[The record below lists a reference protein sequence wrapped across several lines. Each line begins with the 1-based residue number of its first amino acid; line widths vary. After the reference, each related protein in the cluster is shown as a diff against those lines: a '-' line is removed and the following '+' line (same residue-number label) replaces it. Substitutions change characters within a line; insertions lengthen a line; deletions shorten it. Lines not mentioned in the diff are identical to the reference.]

1 MSNTKVENMIDSLI
15 EMTADP
21 EMPVECIEAI
31 DLAIQS
37 LVDNTDVN
45 IGYYDD
51 FNLNLESL
59 ENEEHEDMAYMDILF
74 QNLIS
79 KTIGLA

>member
-1 MSNTKVENMIDSLI
+1 MANTKVENMIDSLI

-21 EMPVECIEAI
+21 EMPTECIEAI

-45 IGYYDD
+45 SGYYDECD
-51 FNLNLESL
+51 IE
-59 ENEEHEDMAYMDILF
+59 ENDDMAYMEILF
-74 QNLIS
+74 TNLVG
-79 KTIGLA
+79 KTIALA